1 MSNLYPQN
9 LSQFKKWLKP
19 GNKIE
24 VLLNIYKPEFI
35 GLVRDVAE
43 VQTNGVWFV
52 NPDKTKGNLWLSF
65 EKASKY
71 KFNGDVVSIM
81 ENLYSS
87 TERDQLKI
95 HADKQDV
102 VDSITKRIADR
113 KSNLIKDGAK
123 FIDDDTYIC
132 IEYRFIDSL

>member
-1 MSNLYPQN
+1 MSNVYPQN

-19 GNKIE
+19 GSKME

-35 GLVRDVAE
+35 GLVREVAE
-43 VQTNGVWFV
+43 IQSNGVWFV
-52 NPDKTKGNLWLSF
+52 NPDKPTSNLWLAF

-71 KFNGDVVSIM
+71 KFSDDVVSIM

-87 TERDQLKI
+87 SERDQLKK
-95 HADKQDV
+95 HADKPDIIE
-102 VDSITKRIADR
+102 SITKRIADR
-113 KSNLIKDGAK
+113 KAILIKDGAK

-132 IEYRFIDSL
+132 IEYRFIG